1 MPKADDSNKGDA
13 SPNAKRVGPYEKRA
27 LDAAK
32 KLLEA
37 VIAKQTGELAYRDA
51 LDAVLATKESQ
62 DTMRIEPEVV
72 IRPDDFFELFSTE
85 PDLAGGFTNVSQFVR
100 DQDRNV
106 DVHVFWRDFDPAKV
120 KQPNESAPVREELCS
135 VPFFE
140 FRQFVGNARVGMGME
155 LRDR

>member
-1 MPKADDSNKGDA
+1 
-13 SPNAKRVGPYEKRA
+13 V
-27 LDAAK
+27 
-32 KLLEA
+32 
-37 VIAKQTGELAYRDA
+37 ELAYRDA
-51 LDAVLATKESQ
+51 LDTVLATKESQ
-62 DTMRIEPEVV
+62 DTMRLEPEVV

-120 KQPNESAPVREELCS
+120 KQPNESAPVRDELCP

-140 FRQFVGNARVGMGME
+140 FCQFVRNSRLAWEWNFETGKWESRRATDIQPGMTLLLPKSAGG
-155 LRDR
+155 